1 MAKTTLTFKNEMVKT
16 TLTLTK
22 ECKSVVRYDN
32 PDEDNGVVA
41 NFYLHKDAYEALGK
55 PKKIEVV
62 VKSI

>member
-1 MAKTTLTFKNEMVKT
+1 MAKT

-41 NFYLHKDAYEALGK
+41 NFYLHKDAYEELGK
-55 PKKIEVV
+55 PKKIEV
-62 VKSI
+62 KLSSI